1 MGVICGKDKN
11 MKKKNNIAKSLA
23 IFEEKEVRRT
33 WHNEQ
38 WYFSVIDVTAVLS
51 GSQNPRRYWSDL
63 KIKLASEGYSQLYE
77 EIVQLKLAST
87 DGKFYETDTTHLQ
100 GIFRIIQS
108 IPSSKAEP
116 FKLWLAKVGQERI
129 EEIQDPER
137 AMLRAKKIY
146 DQKGYSEDWIAK
158 RMRGI
163 NVRNTLTDE
172 WKSRGAKEGFDFAIL
187 TNEIYQGTFEMT
199 AKEIK
204 DYKNL
209 GNPDNP
215 RDHMNELELILTML
229 GEATTTELSRTRD
242 SRALPSLQKDAK
254 DGGNV
259 AGNARKEIET
269 KTGKKVTTK
278 ENYLDQKQSKKI
290 LN

>member
-1 MGVICGKDKN
+1 MKAEKPKN
-11 MKKKNNIAKSLA
+11 IA
-23 IFEEKEVRRT
+23 IFEDKEVRRT
-33 WHNEQ
+33 WHDEQ
-38 WYFSVIDVTAVLS
+38 WYFSIIDIVAILS
-51 GSQNPRRYWSDL
+51 ESPNPRRYWSDL
-63 KIKLASEGYSQLYE
+63 KRKLISEGYSELYE
-77 EIVQLKLAST
+77 KIVQLKLPSL
-87 DGKFYETDTTHLQ
+87 DGKLYKTDSASLS

-108 IPSSKAEP
+108 IPSPKAEP
-116 FKLWLAKVGQERI
+116 FKQWLAKVGQERI

-137 AMLRAKKIY
+137 AIVRAKRIY

-172 WKSRGAKEGFDFAIL
+172 WKGRGAKEGLDFAIL

-204 DYKNL
+204 DFKNL

-229 GEATTTELSRTRD
+229 GEATTTKLTQVRD
-242 SRALPSLQKDAK
+242 SKGLPFLQRDAK
-254 DGGNV
+254 DGGKV
-259 AGNARKEIET
+259 AGNARKEIEV
-269 KTGKKVTTK
+269 KTGKRVSTK
-278 ENYLDQKQSKKI
+278 ENYLGQVRTKK
-290 LN
+290 LSGRNK

>member
-1 MGVICGKDKN
+1 MKN
-11 MKKKNNIAKSLA
+11 FKKQIA

-33 WHNEQ
+33 WYDEQ
-38 WYFSVIDVTAVLS
+38 WYFVIVDVVMALTNSIQPDGYIKDMRRRDEELSKGWGQIATPLSVPTR
-51 GSQNPRRYWSDL
+51 GGPQ
-63 KIKLASEGYSQLYE
+63 KLNCASLC
-77 EIVQLKLAST
+77 
-87 DGKFYETDTTHLQ
+87 

-108 IPSSKAEP
+108 IPSPKAEP

-129 EEIQDPER
+129 EEIQDPEK
-137 AMLRAKKIY
+137 AIVRAKRIY

-172 WKSRGAKEGFDFAIL
+172 WKDRGAKEGFDFAIL

-209 GNPDNP
+209 NNPDNP

-242 SRALPSLQKDAK
+242 SAGVISLKKDAHE
-254 DGGNV
+254 GGKV

-269 KTGKKVTTK
+269 KTGKKVSTK
-278 ENYLDQKQSKKI
+278 ENYLAQKQNKK
-290 LN
+290 LK